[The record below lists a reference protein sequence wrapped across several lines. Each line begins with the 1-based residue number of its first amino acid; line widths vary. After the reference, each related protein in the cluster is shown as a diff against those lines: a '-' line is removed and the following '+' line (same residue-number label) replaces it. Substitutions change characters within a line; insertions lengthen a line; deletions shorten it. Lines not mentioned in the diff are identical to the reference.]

1 MIPKLYESN
10 ETEFKT
16 NGLGSLSDAISC
28 KVTEERNGAFELEM
42 EYPVGGLHYDLIE
55 ANRIIYAKPNE
66 TSEPQPFDI
75 KEVTLSM
82 DGMKAT
88 IYAQHMRYR
97 LNGVPIKPFSATGI
111 VNALQGL
118 VDNALIN
125 MGFTVWTDID
135 NTSSKFELK
144 EPNTFGQL
152 LGGTDGSILDVFSGS
167 SGCEYEF
174 NKKAIKLWAHRGSDS
189 GVTIRYGKNL
199 KGCKMETNIESVYT
213 GVLAYWTKEDDGTTT
228 SIQGEI
234 QYIDNHEN
242 YPREQI
248 YLLDCSSDYTE
259 QPSISELNAKAKAYG
274 INNNIGEPSVSAD
287 VEFYQLWQT
296 EEFKNVAPLERVS
309 LCDTVHVIFRELGCD
324 VSAIVNKTVYDTLAE
339 RYDSIAIGSAKSK
352 LGDTVK
358 QVAHDIIDEN
368 NFSTDSW
375 VQDQITKTVDKIRGG
390 TNGHV
395 ILATNANGETNELY
409 AYNGDSLSS
418 ASKVLRLN
426 YEGIAG
432 SSNGLNGKYSLA
444 ISTDGTINA
453 DMITTGTLKA
463 INIEGTTIK
472 GSTIS
477 GNTIS
482 GGTISGTTINF
493 GSPTVM
499 TLKEN
504 GTTGALFDGSGW
516 VNVKAVGGYSFE
528 NFTDSNK
535 TTLRNKFTTSNVGTT
550 SSTIISNFQN
560 GKNASEL
567 NLETN
572 ASYNVFRQNNYGENG
587 KIGNFFQMMSTND
600 GSNTRTVYINNYSDD
615 TDESTPYPVNKIQ
628 MRSVDGVGDMQ
639 FTQYFSRSSRS
650 AAILMGN
657 RQIELIAGENSGND
671 VGLLLCNDGYWY
683 AKICASQKRIGFV
696 TVSGKTVLGV
706 V

>member
-234 QYIDNHEN
+234 QYIDNHDN
-242 YPREQI
+242 YPRDQI

-274 INNNIGEPSVSAD
+274 TNNNIGEPSVSAD

-339 RYDSIAIGSAKSK
+339 RYDSISIGSAKSK

-358 QVAHDIIDEN
+358 QTAHDEAEEVKKETVSVVQGSIDEAV
-368 NFSTDSW
+368 S
-375 VQDQITKTVDKIRGG
+375 KIRGG
-390 TNGHV
+390 TDGHV
-395 ILATNANGETNELY
+395 VLATNSNGETNELY
-409 AYNGDSLSS
+409 AYDGDSLAS
-418 ASKVLRLN
+418 ASKVLRVN

-432 SSNGLNGKYSLA
+432 TDEGLNGNYKVA
-444 ISTDGTINA
+444 ITTDGHINA
-453 DMITTGTLKA
+453 DMITTGTLDGGLIKA
-463 INIEGTTIK
+463 
-472 GSTIS
+472 
-477 GNTIS
+477 NTIVVGS
-482 GGTISGTTINF
+482 LSEDVQTDISKGQTALDETNKIN
-493 GSPTVM
+493 SNVNTLSNDVSNI
-499 TLKEN
+499 TLKQETLESDVHKAQSDADSANSEAKKAQEDAQTAVTKSEEANALATSAYN
-504 GTTGALFDGSGW
+504 GLNDLEQVVKIDSTGVKVLEKANSKNYSQIKSDGMHVFNDGEDVAQFGQQSKMNNLAVKDFFMFGAHRAETLT
-516 VNVKAVGGYSFE
+516 VNGE
-528 NFTDSNK
+528 
-535 TTLRNKFTTSNVGTT
+535 VGTA
-550 SSTIISNFQN
+550 F
-560 GKNASEL
+560 
-567 NLETN
+567 
-572 ASYNVFRQNNYGENG
+572 YW
-587 KIGNFFQMMSTND
+587 IG
-600 GSNTRTVYINNYSDD
+600 
-615 TDESTPYPVNKIQ
+615 
-628 MRSVDGVGDMQ
+628 
-639 FTQYFSRSSRS
+639 
-650 AAILMGN
+650 
-657 RQIELIAGENSGND
+657 D
-671 VGLLLCNDGYWY
+671 VE
-683 AKICASQKRIGFV
+683 
-696 TVSGKTVLGV
+696 
-706 V
+706 

>member
-259 QPSISELNAKAKAYG
+259 QPSTSELNAKAKAYG
-274 INNNIGEPSVSAD
+274 TNNNIGEPSVSAD
-287 VEFYQLWQT
+287 VEIYQLWQT
-296 EEFKNVAPLERVS
+296 EEYKNVAPLERVS

-339 RYDSIAIGSAKSK
+339 RYDSISIGSAKSK

-358 QVAHDIIDEN
+358 QTAHDEAEGIKKETVSVVQGSIDEAV
-368 NFSTDSW
+368 S
-375 VQDQITKTVDKIRGG
+375 KIRGG
-390 TNGHV
+390 TDGHV
-395 ILATNANGETNELY
+395 VLATNSNGETNELY
-409 AYNGDSLSS
+409 AYDGDSLAS
-418 ASKVLRLN
+418 ASKVLRVN

-432 SSNGLNGKYSLA
+432 TDEGLNGNYKVA
-444 ISTDGTINA
+444 ITTDGHINA

-482 GGTISGTTINF
+482 GGTISGTTVTASN
-493 GSPTVM
+493 M
-499 TLKEN
+499 T
-504 GTTGALFDGSGW
+504 
-516 VNVKAVGGYSFE
+516 FE
-528 NFTDSNK
+528 SEGQSVYVQSA
-535 TTLRNKFTTSNVGTT
+535 KF
-550 SSTIISNFQN
+550 
-560 GKNASEL
+560 K
-567 NLETN
+567 
-572 ASYNVFRQNNYGENG
+572 SYN
-587 KIGNFFQMMSTND
+587 
-600 GSNTRTVYINNYSDD
+600 
-615 TDESTPYPVNKIQ
+615 
-628 MRSVDGVGDMQ
+628 
-639 FTQYFSRSSRS
+639 SR
-650 AAILMGN
+650 G
-657 RQIELIAGENSGND
+657 ELIATYGGVGFTGSGIILFSSARFYTYAINDIIMSAGSGSFQATSKNGSITLTCMDSSSEVLAQMSCSNSGYALITAQNMYVTALRNGATYQPISIKNGNFYLQVNEFTGLPALSINMDNPIRFYYSSSTGSLLVYLGKD
-671 VGLLLCNDGYWY
+671 V
-683 AKICASQKRIGFV
+683 I
-696 TVSGKTVLGV
+696 KTL
-706 V
+706 

>member
-28 KVTEERNGAFELEM
+28 KVTEERNGVFELEM

-88 IYAQHMRYR
+88 IYAQHVRYR
-97 LNGVPIKPFSATGI
+97 LNGVPVKPFSATGI
-111 VNALQGL
+111 TNALQGL

-174 NKKAIKLWAHRGSDS
+174 DKKKVKLWAHRGSDN

-234 QYIDNHEN
+234 QYIDNHEK

-259 QPSISELNAKAKAYG
+259 QPSISELNTKAKAYG
-274 INNNIGEPSVSAD
+274 TNNNIGEPSVSAD

-296 EEFKNVAPLERVS
+296 EEYKKVAPLERVS

-339 RYDSIAIGSAKSK
+339 RYDSISIGSAKSK

-482 GGTISGTTINF
+482 GGTISGTTIK
-493 GSPTVM
+493 GSTISGN
-499 TLKEN
+499 TISGGTIS
-504 GTTGALFDGSGW
+504 GTTVTASNMTFESEGQSVYVQSAKFKSYDSSGKLIATYGGVGFTGSGIILFSSARFYTYAINDIIMSAGSGSFQATSKNGSITLTCMDSSSE
-516 VNVKAVGGYSFE
+516 VLAQMSCSNGGYALITAQ
-528 NFTDSNK
+528 NMYVTA
-535 TTLRNKFTTSNVGTT
+535 LRNGATYQPISIKNGNFYLQVNEFTGLPALSINMDNPIRFYYS
-550 SSTIISNFQN
+550 SSTGSLLVYL
-560 GKNASEL
+560 GK
-567 NLETN
+567 
-572 ASYNVFRQNNYGENG
+572 
-587 KIGNFFQMMSTND
+587 
-600 GSNTRTVYINNYSDD
+600 
-615 TDESTPYPVNKIQ
+615 
-628 MRSVDGVGDMQ
+628 
-639 FTQYFSRSSRS
+639 
-650 AAILMGN
+650 
-657 RQIELIAGENSGND
+657 D
-671 VGLLLCNDGYWY
+671 V
-683 AKICASQKRIGFV
+683 I
-696 TVSGKTVLGV
+696 KTL
-706 V
+706 

>member
-1 MIPKLYESN
+1 MNPKLYESN

-28 KVTEERNGAFELEM
+28 KVTEERNGVFELEM

-118 VDNALIN
+118 VDNALIE

-174 NKKAIKLWAHRGSDS
+174 DKKKVKLWAHRGADN

-199 KGCKMETNIESVYT
+199 KGCNMETNIESVYT

-228 SIQGEI
+228 SIQGDI

-259 QPSISELNAKAKAYG
+259 QPSTSELNAKAKAYG
-274 INNNIGEPSVSAD
+274 ANNNIGEPSVSAD

-296 EEFKNVAPLERVS
+296 EEYKNVAPLERVS
-309 LCDTVHVIFRELGCD
+309 LCDTVHVIFRKLGCD
-324 VSAIVNKTVYDTLAE
+324 VSAIVNKTVYDTLLE
-339 RYDSIAIGSAKSK
+339 RYDSISIGSVKSK

-375 VQDQITKTVDKIRGG
+375 VQEQITKTVDKIRGG
-390 TNGHV
+390 TDGHV
-395 ILATNANGETNELY
+395 VLATNSNGETNELY
-409 AYNGDSLSS
+409 AYDGDSLSS
-418 ASKVLRLN
+418 ASKVLRVN

-453 DMITTGTLKA
+453 DMITTGTLDGSLIKA
-463 INIEGTTIK
+463 
-472 GSTIS
+472 
-477 GNTIS
+477 NTIVVGS
-482 GGTISGTTINF
+482 LSEDVQTDISKGQTALDETSKINNNVNTLSNDVSNITQKQETLESDVQKAQNDAESANSEAKKAQEDAQTAVAKSEEANALATSAYNGLNDLEQVVKIDSTGVKVLEKANSKNYSQIKSDGMHVFNNGEDVAQF
-493 GSPTVM
+493 GQQSKMNNLAVKDFFMFGAHRTETLTV
-499 TLKEN
+499 N
-504 GTTGALFDGSGW
+504 G
-516 VNVKAVGGYSFE
+516 E
-528 NFTDSNK
+528 
-535 TTLRNKFTTSNVGTT
+535 VGTA
-550 SSTIISNFQN
+550 F
-560 GKNASEL
+560 
-567 NLETN
+567 
-572 ASYNVFRQNNYGENG
+572 YW
-587 KIGNFFQMMSTND
+587 IG
-600 GSNTRTVYINNYSDD
+600 
-615 TDESTPYPVNKIQ
+615 
-628 MRSVDGVGDMQ
+628 
-639 FTQYFSRSSRS
+639 
-650 AAILMGN
+650 
-657 RQIELIAGENSGND
+657 D
-671 VGLLLCNDGYWY
+671 VE
-683 AKICASQKRIGFV
+683 
-696 TVSGKTVLGV
+696 
-706 V
+706 

>member
-55 ANRIIYAKPNE
+55 SNRIIYAKPNE

-97 LNGVPIKPFSATGI
+97 LNGVPVKPFSATGI
-111 VNALQGL
+111 TNALQGL
-118 VDNALIN
+118 TDNSLIN

-174 NKKAIKLWAHRGSDS
+174 DKKKVKLWAHRGSDS

-228 SIQGEI
+228 SIQSDI
-234 QYIDNHEN
+234 QYIDNHAN

-274 INNNIGEPSVSAD
+274 TNNNIGEPSVSAD

-296 EEFKNVAPLERVS
+296 EEYKNVAPLERVS

-339 RYDSIAIGSAKSK
+339 RYDSISIGSVKSK

-358 QVAHDIIDEN
+358 QTAHDEAEEIKKETVSVVQGSISEAIN
-368 NFSTDSW
+368 N
-375 VQDQITKTVDKIRGG
+375 IRGG
-390 TNGHV
+390 TDGHV
-395 ILATNANGETNELY
+395 VLATNSNGETNELY
-409 AYNGDSLSS
+409 AYDGDSLSS
-418 ASKVLRLN
+418 ASKVLRVN

-432 SSNGLNGKYSLA
+432 TDEGLNGNYKVAITTDGHINADQITFGTMDGGLIKANTIVVGSLSEDVQTEISKGQTALDETSKINNNVNTLSNDVSNITQKQETLESDVQKAQNDAESANSEAKKAQENAQTAVTKSEEANALATSAYNGLNDLEQVVKIDSSGVKVLEKANSKNYSQIKSDGMHVFNDGEDVAQFGQQSKMNNLA
-444 ISTDGTINA
+444 VKDFFMFGA
-453 DMITTGTLKA
+453 HRAETL
-463 INIEGTTIK
+463 
-472 GSTIS
+472 
-477 GNTIS
+477 
-482 GGTISGTTINF
+482 
-493 GSPTVM
+493 TV
-499 TLKEN
+499 N
-504 GTTGALFDGSGW
+504 G
-516 VNVKAVGGYSFE
+516 E
-528 NFTDSNK
+528 
-535 TTLRNKFTTSNVGTT
+535 VGTA
-550 SSTIISNFQN
+550 F
-560 GKNASEL
+560 
-567 NLETN
+567 
-572 ASYNVFRQNNYGENG
+572 YW
-587 KIGNFFQMMSTND
+587 IG
-600 GSNTRTVYINNYSDD
+600 
-615 TDESTPYPVNKIQ
+615 
-628 MRSVDGVGDMQ
+628 
-639 FTQYFSRSSRS
+639 
-650 AAILMGN
+650 
-657 RQIELIAGENSGND
+657 D
-671 VGLLLCNDGYWY
+671 VE
-683 AKICASQKRIGFV
+683 
-696 TVSGKTVLGV
+696 
-706 V
+706 